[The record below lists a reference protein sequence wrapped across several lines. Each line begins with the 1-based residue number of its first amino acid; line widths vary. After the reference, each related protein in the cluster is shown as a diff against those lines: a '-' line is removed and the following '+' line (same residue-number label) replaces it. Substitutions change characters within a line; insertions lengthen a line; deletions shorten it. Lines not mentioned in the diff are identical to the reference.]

1 MLYFYLKPTSYG
13 KMGPGEIGP
22 STQKNPKSEKGI
34 VSFIFGGISYE
45 WTNYI
50 GLKLFFIDIVFKIEV
65 IHTMIYVE

>member
-22 STQKNPKSEKGI
+22 STQKNQISEKGI

-45 WTNYI
+45 WTTYI
-50 GLKLFFIDIVFKIEV
+50 G
-65 IHTMIYVE
+65 